1 MTTNQLTKEQA
12 LKLVG
17 DLARASSRHY
27 AVVNSLARGKP
38 GIAADRELAAATRL
52 MEALTTEPVT
62 AQDLDEAL
70 GW

>member
-1 MTTNQLTKEQA
+1 MKTLTKEQA

-38 GIAADRELAAATRL
+38 DVAADREMKAATQL
-52 MEALTTEPVT
+52 LEALTSEPVT
-62 AQDLDEAL
+62 EQDLGIAL